1 MVFSD
6 YLIPV
11 VWLLGAA
18 SPLLLLAHI
27 RTRRPWLLWLG
38 CLSGTPFGKP
48 LANTK
53 ASPIHKIFFCI
64 SFLT

>member
-27 RTRRPWLLWLG
+27 RTRRLWLLWLG
-38 CLSGTPFGKP
+38 CLSGAPFLFYTLYLIGVIVWE
-48 LANTK
+48 A
-53 ASPIHKIFFCI
+53 F
-64 SFLT
+64 

>member
-38 CLSGTPFGKP
+38 CLNGAPFLLYTLYLMGVIVWE
-48 LANTK
+48 A
-53 ASPIHKIFFCI
+53 F
-64 SFLT
+64 

>member
-1 MVFSD
+1 MVFGD

-38 CLSGTPFGKP
+38 CLSGAPFLLYTLYFIG
-48 LANTK
+48 LIIWET
-53 ASPIHKIFFCI
+53 F
-64 SFLT
+64 

>member
-27 RTRRPWLLWLG
+27 RTRRLWLLWLG
-38 CLSGTPFGKP
+38 CLSGA
-48 LANTK
+48 L
-53 ASPIHKIFFCI
+53 
-64 SFLT
+64 FLFYTLYLIGVIVWEAF